1 MAPFYQSGVI
11 SNTPSRIGGPA
22 GASPASGLFFK
33 PKMSFA
39 NIFGA
44 PRTGVHAYRI
54 FDVAVVDFGLTV
66 AAAYPLSR
74 YLGQPFLSTAVLLVL
89 VSVPVHVAFGVNT
102 KFTSLIY
109 I

>member
-1 MAPFYQSGVI
+1 MVYEVTHPPELGVQWVQI
-11 SNTPSRIGGPA
+11 LPLR
-22 GASPASGLFFK
+22 LFLN

-44 PRTGVHAYRI
+44 PRTGVHAYRL
-54 FDVAVVDFGLTV
+54 FDVAIVDFGLTV

-89 VSVPVHVAFGVNT
+89 VSVPVHMAFGVQT
-102 KFTSLIY
+102 KLASLI
-109 I
+109 

>member
-1 MAPFYQSGVI
+1 MVVPFLSLSSKEEHLVVAQEMAVQV
-11 SNTPSRIGGPA
+11 RQWE
-22 GASPASGLFFK
+22 FFN

-66 AAAYPLSR
+66 LVTGIGAASAC
-74 YLGQPFLSTAVLLVL
+74 FLAPS
-89 VSVPVHVAFGVNT
+89 FYE
-102 KFTSLIY
+102 FR
-109 I
+109 

>member
-1 MAPFYQSGVI
+1 
-11 SNTPSRIGGPA
+11 
-22 GASPASGLFFK
+22 
-33 PKMSFA
+33 MSFA

-44 PRTGVHAYRI
+44 PRTGVHAYRL
-54 FDVAVVDFGLTV
+54 FDVAIVDFGLTV

-74 YLGQPFLSTAVLLVL
+74 YLGQPYWTTAVLLVL

-109 I
+109 IILVTHKLQAD